1 MAEITEPKLSATELA
16 DYVRASARLQ
26 ALPLGAAQIER
37 VAGHLAR
44 THAMAALLHAA
55 EISPHDEP
63 AEVFCPAPFP
73 STDASVP
80 APQTAT
86 RAAT

>member
-1 MAEITEPKLSATELA
+1 MAENIEPPLSTAELA

-26 ALPLGAAQIER
+26 ALPLDAAQIER

-44 THAMAALLHAA
+44 THAFAALLHAA
-55 EISPHDEP
+55 EIAPTDEP

-73 STDASVP
+73 SAT
-80 APQTAT
+80 APQGTFE
-86 RAAT
+86 AAA